1 MFSQI
6 KLLGNAT
13 VTVDLSEFSSC
24 KRCRRV
30 IWWAATKNA
39 QKMPICKDKDG
50 NFISHFTD
58 CPGTKEFRKDK
69 RLDDAQRQGGRDL
82 WLGK

>member
-1 MFSQI
+1 MFEQI
-6 KLLGNAT
+6 KLLGNAV
-13 VTVDLSEFSSC
+13 VTVDLSNASVC

-39 QKMPICKDKDG
+39 KKMPVCKDKNG

-58 CPGTKEFRKDK
+58 CPGAKEFRKDD
-69 RLDDAQRQGGRDL
+69 RLDEAQRQKGRGL
-82 WLGK
+82 